1 VAVPAVQAGRGHQ
14 LHGRSRRSAAE
25 RPLAVCDGARHGLR
39 ALTSRVVDGGA
50 DSLVALGRILLLLLR
65 LRHVRAGA
73 PQQLPRAET
82 QRRGGSVPLPGRYE
96 AEVVGARQG
105 G

>member
-25 RPLAVCDGARHGLR
+25 RLLAVRDGARHGLR

-50 DSLVALGRILLLLLR
+50 DSVAVGRILLLLLR

-82 QRRGGSVPLPGRYE
+82 QR
-96 AEVVGARQG
+96 
-105 G
+105 